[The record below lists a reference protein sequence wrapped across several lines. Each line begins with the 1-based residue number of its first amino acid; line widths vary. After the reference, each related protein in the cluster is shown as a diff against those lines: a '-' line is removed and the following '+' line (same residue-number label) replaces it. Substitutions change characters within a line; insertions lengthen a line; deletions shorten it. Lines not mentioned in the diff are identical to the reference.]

1 MTDTVNN
8 VLLQFGLRRKSVWN
22 PPTLLDHLF
31 SSPLT
36 CLTSHAHQMLL
47 RLRGAPAV
55 LRTPDSVDHLRHSAS
70 PTITVVC
77 ISDTHERTVSVPSG
91 DLLIHAGDMAS
102 SGSRAAIQ
110 AQLDWL
116 RAQPHRYK
124 VVVCGNHDSF
134 FDPEARLEA
143 DCADDAQ
150 TLDLTG
156 VIYLQ
161 REAVT
166 LEFDG
171 SRKLVVFGAPD
182 LPYLGGENNAFQ
194 YHPQDAPWAGLVPP
208 ETDILVTHTPP
219 KSHLDLGL
227 GCPSLLREV
236 WRTRPRLH
244 VFGHVHWG
252 AGREAVFYD
261 AAQSSYEALMAMPP
275 RGLFWDL
282 VPNRSWLLMV
292 QTLLHGINGVLFRW
306 LMLGSAGC
314 PGSLMVNAAQMY
326 GSTGRMDNKPQVVYL

>member
-1 MTDTVNN
+1 MSDTINN
-8 VLLQFGLRRKSVWN
+8 ALIHAGLRRKSQWS
-22 PPTLLDHLF
+22 PQTFLDHLL

-36 CLTSHAHQMLL
+36 FLTSRAHRLL
-47 RLRGAPAV
+47 VYMRGSPAILRRPPGAGA
-55 LRTPDSVDHLRHSAS
+55 SSGAS

-77 ISDTHERTVSVPSG
+77 ISDTHERTVCIPSG
-91 DLLIHAGDMAS
+91 DLLIHAGDMVS

-143 DCADDAQ
+143 DNESTD
-150 TLDLTG
+150 TLDLSG
-156 VIYLQ
+156 IVYLQ

-166 LEFDG
+166 LKFDG
-171 SRKLVVFGAPD
+171 GRKLVVFGAPD
-182 LPYLGGENNAFQ
+182 LPYLGGDNNAFQ
-194 YHPQDAPWAGLVPP
+194 YHPPDAPWAGLVPL

-252 AGREAVFYD
+252 AGREAVFFD
-261 AAQSSYEALMAMPP
+261 AAQQSYEALMALPP
-275 RGLFWDL
+275 RGLLWDL
-282 VPNRSWLLMV
+282 VPNRSWLLMA
-292 QTLLHGINGVLFRW
+292 QTILQGINGFVFRW
-306 LMLGSAGC
+306 LMLGSAGSS
-314 PGSLMVNAAQMY
+314 GSLMVNAAQMY
-326 GSTGRMDNKPQVVYL
+326 GDTGRMENKPQVVYL